1 MDLQASVQKWVKALS
16 KPEQYFIG
24 AVVENQEEI
33 LDLNISQL
41 EVGKDS
47 LGELLER
54 YALDV
59 YAEFKQAIGSQ
70 APFGVPDLKLEGD
83 FHSGFVLIVD
93 GKEIRITSTD
103 DKTDDLEFKY
113 GEDIFGLMEDSMD
126 KIRPALLQSWL
137 NQLRNEL

>member
-1 MDLQASVQKWVKALS
+1 MDFQASIQKWVKALQ

-24 AVVENQEEI
+24 AVVENREEI
-33 LDLNISQL
+33 LDLNIAQL

-54 YALDV
+54 YALET

-70 APFGVPDLKLEGD
+70 APFGIPDLKLEGD
-83 FHSGFVLIVD
+83 FHSGWILVVD

-103 DKTDDLEFKY
+103 DKTGDLAHKY
-113 GEDIFGLMEDSMD
+113 GQDIFGLMEDSLNT
-126 KIRPALLQSWL
+126 IRPALLQSWL
-137 NQLRNEL
+137 NQLGNEL

>member
-1 MDLQASVQKWVKALS
+1 MDFQASIGKWAKALS

-24 AVVENQEEI
+24 AVVENREEI

-54 YALDV
+54 YALDE
-59 YAEFKQAIGSQ
+59 YAQFKQALGSQ
-70 APFGVPDLKLEGD
+70 APFGTPDLKLEGD

-93 GKEIRITSTD
+93 GREIRITSTD
-103 DKTDDLEFKY
+103 DKTGDLAHKY
-113 GEDIFGLMEDSMD
+113 GQDIFGLTGDSMD
-126 KIRPALLQSWL
+126 TILPSLLQSWL
-137 NQLRNEL
+137 NLFRNEL

>member
-1 MDLQASVQKWVKALS
+1 MDFQASIRKWVKALS

-24 AVVENQEEI
+24 AVVENREEI

-54 YALDV
+54 YVLDS

-70 APFGVPDLKLEGD
+70 APFGIADLILEGD
-83 FHSGFVLIVD
+83 FTEGFFLIVD
-93 GKEIRITSTD
+93 GKKIQITSTD
-103 DKTDDLEFKY
+103 DKTGDLAHKY
-113 GEDIFGLMEDSMD
+113 GQDIFGLTEDSMD
-126 KIRPALLQSWL
+126 TIRPALLQSWL

>member
-1 MDLQASVQKWVKALS
+1 MDLQASVQKWVKALQ

-24 AVVENQEEI
+24 AVVENREEI
-33 LDLNISQL
+33 LDLNIAQL

-54 YALDV
+54 YALET

-70 APFGVPDLKLEGD
+70 APFGIPDLKLEGD
-83 FHSGFVLIVD
+83 FHSGWILVVD

-103 DKTDDLEFKY
+103 DKTGDLAHKY
-113 GEDIFGLMEDSMD
+113 GQDIFGLMEDSLNT
-126 KIRPALLQSWL
+126 IRPALLQSWL
-137 NQLRNEL
+137 NQLGNEL